1 MEAVQ
6 LLSFTLAIITVSL
19 AQHRRR
25 RSTARSLRQPTIK
38 IRGAVA
44 RRALINQANVS
55 IYCLVDILINR
66 HKTMWFLDWKCPN
79 KHVNKDTCKK

>member
-1 MEAVQ
+1 MTSILILETMEAVQ

-66 HKTMWFLDWKCPN
+66 HKN
-79 KHVNKDTCKK
+79 HVVSKLEEP